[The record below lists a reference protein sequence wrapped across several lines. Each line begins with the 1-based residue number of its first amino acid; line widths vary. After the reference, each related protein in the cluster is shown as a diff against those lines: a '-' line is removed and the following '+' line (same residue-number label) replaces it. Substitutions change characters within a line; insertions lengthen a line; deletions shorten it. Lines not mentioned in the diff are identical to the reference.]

1 MRKFELEL
9 FKFCK
14 LRPDSS
20 TASAGVLLGEM
31 EKMGVLREDPRL
43 VPIINRLKQFCR

>member
-1 MRKFELEL
+1 MRMFELEL

-14 LRPDSS
+14 RDAS
-20 TASAGVLLGEM
+20 TASAGVLLKEL

-43 VPIINRLKQFCR
+43 VPIIKRLKQLCR